1 MCVDWLKRSNRPNS
15 PTRLTFLPII
25 KRKKFSIF
33 LSISFI
39 QPNWAFI
46 DFGAEEIC
54 YFFSVHRLVIDAS
67 VPVRWYYFHRDR
79 AVSCYFFP
87 IWKDTFLAFLY
98 HIGVHWFIHIFFY
111 SFFVLCCAMLW
122 KTDCNS
128 KDQHMY
134 IYVLTK
140 HHAYVMVCPWSICYG
155 FLSLWNITMLIHC
168 AAYQPYASHDFFSSL
183 HPYMHIKTIVYYTRL
198 QYNVSN
204 LNFQHINAFYKYAS
218 YFPTN

>member
-134 IYVLTK
+134 IYTDETPCICNGVSLKYMLRVSFVMK
-140 HHAYVMVCPWSICYG
+140 HYDVDTLCSISALCVSWL
-155 FLSLWNITMLIHC
+155 F
-168 AAYQPYASHDFFSSL
+168 FFSSL
-183 HPYMHIKTIVYYTRL
+183 RPYMHIKTIVYYTRL
-198 QYNVSN
+198 QYNVS
-204 LNFQHINAFYKYAS
+204 K
-218 YFPTN
+218 P

>member
-1 MCVDWLKRSNRPNS
+1 MKRSNRPNS

-79 AVSCYFFP
+79 AVSCYFFAHLKRY
-87 IWKDTFLAFLY
+87 ISRISLS
-98 HIGVHWFIHIFFY
+98 HWRSLIHSHIFLFV
-111 SFFVLCCAMLW
+111 FRAVLCCAMLW

-134 IYVLTK
+134 IYTDETPCICNGVSLKYMLRVSFVMK
-140 HHAYVMVCPWSICYG
+140 HYDVDTLCSISALCVSW
-155 FLSLWNITMLIHC
+155 L
-168 AAYQPYASHDFFSSL
+168 FFSSFL
-183 HPYMHIKTIVYYTRL
+183 RPYMHIKTIVYYTRL
-198 QYNVSN
+198 QYNVS
-204 LNFQHINAFYKYAS
+204 K
-218 YFPTN
+218 P